1 MLIWY
6 LKRIYNILF
15 VPKIKMNKINLP
27 KTIPIFPLSNFIIFP
42 KTTVPLNI
50 FEPRYIE
57 MINDSMKSNKLIG
70 MIQPKNSDNNQ
81 EGPLLHDIGCLGKI
95 TSFKDTD
102 DGRYIIELKGLIRF
116 RITKEIKSYKDYR
129 TCEANFDEFDH
140 DLSEKKEGLKFSDLE
155 LIFKNLKSLFEK
167 RGFVINWKEL
177 EKQSLDEIINAL
189 AMASPFTLEEK
200 QVLLEAENLN
210 IRKNKIAEILSTYNY
225 DIFNN
230 TTLQ

>member
-1 MLIWY
+1 
-6 LKRIYNILF
+6 
-15 VPKIKMNKINLP
+15 MNKINLP

-50 FEPRYIE
+50 FEPRYIQ

-70 MIQPKNSDNNQ
+70 MIQPKNFDNNQ
-81 EGPLLHDIGCLGKI
+81 EEPLLHDIGCLGKI

-129 TCEANFDEFDH
+129 ICEANFDEFDH
-140 DLSEKKEGLKFSDLE
+140 DLSEKKEDLKFSDLE